1 MTKTGMTTSRLN
13 MVSVFFVAV
22 VEISKML
29 GFSNE
34 KTQHED
40 ILEHDKYC

>member
-1 MTKTGMTTSRLN
+1 MTKTGMTISRLN

-22 VEISKML
+22 AEITKML
-29 GFSNE
+29 EFSNE

-40 ILEHDKYC
+40 KLEYDKYC